1 VILLLEKISK
11 DLIEALKSKDTLR
24 LSTLRMLKGAVD
36 FERINKKIVLS
47 DDDIVVVIGKQ
58 IKTRKE
64 SIEEFKKGNRNDLVD
79 QTQKEID
86 ILNEYMPEALSED
99 EINKII
105 EDTIKTLNASSIKDM
120 GNVMK
125 EVSVKLKG
133 KADMSIV
140 SNIIKNKLS

>member
-1 VILLLEKISK
+1 MLEKISK